1 MKNQK
6 LDLTKCKFI
15 LIRQDPPFNLEY
27 ISATYILDTIKDKV
41 KILNN
46 PTSIRNISEK
56 LYSVRYQ
63 RFMPSTIFTQNINE
77 IKKFFK
83 LHKESNFKTYP

>member
-1 MKNQK
+1 MIKN
-6 LDLTKCKFI
+6 
-15 LIRQDPPFNLEY
+15 
-27 ISATYILDTIKDKV
+27 KV
-41 KILNN
+41 KIIND

-56 LYSVRYQ
+56 LYSVKYH

-83 LHKESNFKTYP
+83 KHKKIIIKPIHGYSGNDILLLKKFEFEINK